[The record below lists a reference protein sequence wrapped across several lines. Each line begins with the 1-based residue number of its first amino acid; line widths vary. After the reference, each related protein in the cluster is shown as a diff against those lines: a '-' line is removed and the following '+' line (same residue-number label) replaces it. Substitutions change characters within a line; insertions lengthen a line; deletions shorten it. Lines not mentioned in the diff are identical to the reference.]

1 MIMKRLNGYFDKET
15 KIIANK
21 RGTYAVSRE
30 SVLMLVYAWNSA
42 PILLTDI
49 NRAMVVTGRNFSF
62 PINFSAEKAVWL
74 TGSRHW
80 ADSFAARQAQLLLH
94 SREIAS
100 LIINETRAYHRERMN
115 DLRPDPKVYE
125 VGDKVFARRS
135 VQSDHKRGRV
145 DKAQYAHTTSES

>member
-42 PILLTDI
+42 PIPLTDI
-49 NRAMVVTGRNFSF
+49 TRPMVVTGQNFSF
-62 PINFSAEKAVWL
+62 LIDFLVEKAVWL
-74 TGSRHW
+74 TGSCCW
-80 ADSFAARQAQLLLH
+80 AKSFAACQAQLLLH

-100 LIINETRAYHRERMN
+100 LDINETRAYHRERMN
-115 DLRPDPKVYE
+115 DLLPDPK
-125 VGDKVFARRS
+125 A
-135 VQSDHKRGRV
+135 
-145 DKAQYAHTTSES
+145 